1 MQIRALSVK
10 TTEKWCIRLRILT
23 RWAWSDHRGGVV
35 LCNSVTQT
43 TDAADPH
50 VHGPDCDHDDG
61 HDHHG
66 HGDAHDDGIASYA
79 RRRGYGP
86 YVLLVPIVVALLVRN
101 RIDAFTNEEVRL
113 WSTLFVSVTIQAL
126 PFLVLGVVISGL
138 IATFVS
144 PDLVERFVP
153 KRNSLAVPTA
163 GLAGLA
169 LPGCEC
175 GSVPIAGRLVDAG
188 TPPAAA
194 LTFLLA
200 APAINPVVMVAT
212 AVAFPGNLELV
223 GARFIASLATALLV
237 GTWWARRND
246 DSLIKSMVGA
256 GNHDHDGPQK
266 LATFVDV
273 ASKDLVHAGGY
284 LVVGSIAAAT
294 LQLVIPRSVINLV
307 AENEW
312 QSVLVFA
319 GLAVLLSICSEADAF
334 VAAGLP
340 QFSLTSRLV
349 FLVVGPVIDL
359 KLIALHAG
367 IFGRKFTAVFAPVT
381 LVVAVISAVIV
392 GQVLL

>member
-1 MQIRALSVK
+1 M
-10 TTEKWCIRLRILT
+10 
-23 RWAWSDHRGGVV
+23 
-35 LCNSVTQT
+35 TQT
-43 TDAADPH
+43 SDAAEPH
-50 VHGPDCDHDDG
+50 VHGPACDLEHEDHAHDHDHEHHG
-61 HDHHG
+61 HDH
-66 HGDAHDDGIASYA
+66 AESAPSYTS
-79 RRRGYGP
+79 RRGYGP
-86 YVLLVPIVVALLVRN
+86 YVLLIPIVVALLVRN

-138 IATFVS
+138 IAAFVS
-144 PDLVERFVP
+144 PELVERFVP
-153 KRNSLAVPTA
+153 KRNALAVPTA

-223 GARFIASLATALLV
+223 GARFVASLATALLV

-256 GNHDHDGPQK
+256 GNHDHSGSQK

-284 LVVGSIAAAT
+284 L
-294 LQLVIPRSVINLV
+294 
-307 AENEW
+307 
-312 QSVLVFA
+312 
-319 GLAVLLSICSEADAF
+319 
-334 VAAGLP
+334 
-340 QFSLTSRLV
+340 SL
-349 FLVVGPVIDL
+349 IH
-359 KLIALHAG
+359 I
-367 IFGRKFTAVFAPVT
+367 
-381 LVVAVISAVIV
+381 
-392 GQVLL
+392 